1 MRRSLALLLLVPAMA
16 MAQAQPLPRAVRDEL
31 REAHVPLDA
40 VSVVVQDVEAS
51 RPLLAWHGGEPRNP
65 ASVMKVVTSLAAL
78 ELLGPAFRFHTD
90 VFARGELHEGVL
102 QGDLVIRGGGDPKLT
117 YERLWQLAH
126 QLRARGVR
134 DIRGDVILDRSYFA
148 PVAPD
153 AGRFDGEP
161 RRAYNVAPD
170 PLLVNFQAV
179 DFHFVP
185 DGERVRVL
193 AEPDFP
199 GLQVASRVKPAEG
212 ACGAWRRGMSYDV
225 QESGL
230 ASTVSF
236 SGSYPA
242 ECGERTWPLALL
254 DPQRYFEAAF
264 RWVWSEAG
272 GTIAGHFRMDPTP
285 ASAWLLYRHE
295 SEPLATIVRDM
306 NKYSNNVM
314 ARHLFLALSAE
325 QGGPGEAQASA
336 RIVHAWLADQHI
348 DDSTLTLENGSGLS
362 RDERTSALLLAR
374 VLAAA
379 WRSPVMPELAA
390 SFPLVGVD
398 GTLKTHPRTPVGG
411 AHLKGGTLNGVQS
424 AAGYVVDRSGH
435 RWIVVMIMNH
445 ANANA
450 AGGAIDALVD
460 WVASGRPR

>member
-1 MRRSLALLLLVPAMA
+1 MRRWIALVLLVPAAA
-16 MAQAQPLPRAVRDEL
+16 MAQSLPRAVREEL
-31 REAHVPLDA
+31 RQAHVPLDA
-40 VSVVVQDVEAS
+40 ASVVVQDVDAS
-51 RPLLAWHGGEPRNP
+51 RPLLAWHGTEPRNP
-65 ASVMKVVTSLAAL
+65 ASVMKIVTSLAAL

-90 VFARGELHEGVL
+90 VFARGELHDGVL
-102 QGDLVIRGGGDPKLT
+102 DGDLVIRGGGDPKLT
-117 YERLWQLAH
+117 YEKLWQLAH
-126 QLRARGVR
+126 QLRARGLR

-161 RRAYNVAPD
+161 RRAYNVVPD
-170 PLLVNFQAV
+170 PLLVNYQAV
-179 DFHFVP
+179 DFRFVP
-185 DGERVRVL
+185 DGDRVRVV

-199 GLQVASRVKPAEG
+199 GLQVASRLKPAEG

-230 ASTVSF
+230 TSTVSF
-236 SGSYPA
+236 TGTYPA

-254 DPQRYFEAAF
+254 DAPRYFEAAF
-264 RWVWSEAG
+264 RWVWKEAG
-272 GTIAGHFRMDPTP
+272 GTIGGHFRMDSTP

-295 SEPLATIVRDM
+295 SEPLASIVRDM

-325 QGGPGEAQASA
+325 QGAAGEAQASA
-336 RIVHAWLADQHI
+336 RIVHAWLADRHI
-348 DDSTLTLENGSGLS
+348 DDASLTLENGSGLS
-362 RDERTSALLLAR
+362 RDERASALLLAR

-390 SFPLVGVD
+390 SFPLLGVD
-398 GTLKTHPRTPVGG
+398 GTLKAHPRAVQGG
-411 AHLKGGTLNGVQS
+411 AHLKGGTLTGVQS
-424 AAGYVVDRSGH
+424 AAGYVVDRAGH

-460 WVASGRPR
+460 WVAAGRPR